1 MNGINQKECPKSQL
15 IPVLKMDGS
24 CTGMV
29 DVNGEKVICNEKCYA
44 AEMMKIRQKKQAQI
58 PLRGVAG

>member
-15 IPVLKMDGS
+15 IPILRMDGS

-29 DVNGEKVICNEKCYA
+29 DVNGKKVRCGEKCYA
-44 AEMMKIRQKKQAQI
+44 AEMMKTRQKKQARI
-58 PLRGVAG
+58 PLRGVAD